1 VHVWRADLSA
11 VAADLGGLLSPAERA
26 RAGRMSRERDRQLWT
41 RAHGVLRAL
50 LGRYL
55 ESDPRTL
62 HITTEAHGKPGLLD
76 DAFASA
82 GAQATHAEATQALP
96 PRLSFNLAHSGQLAL
111 YAFTAAGSVG
121 VDVEVARRPLNE
133 VGIAERI
140 FGAVEARRLSVLD
153 PKAREREFR
162 RLWARHEAELK
173 YWGTGLADQ
182 ATGTSKRKPWVA
194 ELDVGPRAA
203 AAVAVKDAPRELR
216 CWDWRT

>member
-1 VHVWRADLSA
+1 
-11 VAADLGGLLSPAERA
+11 
-26 RAGRMSRERDRQLWT
+26 MSRERDRQLWT

-62 HITTEAHGKPGLLD
+62 PITTEAHGKPALLD
-76 DAFASA
+76 DPPASIP
-82 GAQATHAEATQALP
+82 GARATPGETTYAMY
-96 PRLSFNLAHSGQLAL
+96 PRLAFNLSHSGALAL
-111 YAFTAAGSVG
+111 YAFTKTGAVG

-140 FGAVEARRLSVLD
+140 FGAVEVKRLSALD
-153 PKAREREFR
+153 PRTREQEFL

-173 YWGTGLADQ
+173 YWGTGIGDPDAPELGDE
-182 ATGTSKRKPWVA
+182 PWVA

-203 AAVAVKDAPRELR
+203 AAVAVKDPPFKLR
-216 CWDWRT
+216 CWEWPT